1 MIFFFFFCYVSF
13 APEEAIYAS
22 SSEQRDYVKK
32 KECWYCWLVYYRISD
47 DAGSEE
53 SLVADFDDDYY
64 ETIHLTQVALG
75 DSPAKGP
82 HTVFVRTEEGTI
94 T

>member
-1 MIFFFFFCYVSF
+1 M
-13 APEEAIYAS
+13 
-22 SSEQRDYVKK
+22 
-32 KECWYCWLVYYRISD
+32 
-47 DAGSEE
+47 
-53 SLVADFDDDYY
+53 ADFDDDYY